1 MTPCS
6 VRKFNK
12 CMIEAQL
19 LANSACM
26 HVSLCRTYELEYL
39 QQFGNLTWYLYNFG
53 KTKKIGVDQCWITI
67 SRATNKRI
75 CKKNPSSQ
83 QPLGLRLRERRR
95 ASPSRRLPLAAS
107 SPGGGA
113 PASAALHVSTSTPPG
128 DQAEV
133 GNPPIAV
140 RPPGPAS
147 RAGFGLLLRPCPSPQ
162 LVRN

>member
-12 CMIEAQL
+12 CTIDAQL

-83 QPLGLRLRERRR
+83 PAARPPTSRAQRR

-140 RPPGPAS
+140 RPPGRPPALAS
-147 RAGFGLLLRPCPSPQ
+147 GCSCGRAPAPSW
-162 LVRN
+162 